1 MNHYIFIFKE
11 CALFEVTLLTN
22 FLSTQGENVTI
33 VGDDEKIRVH
43 EGFTI
48 IPDIQL
54 NEVNID
60 NAKSFTITG
69 GNPNNLLDK
78 NLLKEVLLKLNRNE
92 TIIGGICGGV
102 HILSVLLNI
111 EFEKLNT
118 TEVTQIDN
126 LLVSPPNKYVDF
138 AINMLAILDLYNDQE
153 DYEETVRFYKEFKS
167 E

>member
-11 CALFEVTLLTN
+11 CALFEVTLLAN
-22 FLSTQGENVTI
+22 FLSTQGEEVVI
-33 VGDDEKIRVH
+33 VGEEEKVKVH

-54 NEVNID
+54 NQVEIND
-60 NAKSFTITG
+60 AKSFTITG
-69 GNPNNLLDK
+69 GNPGNLIEK
-78 NLLKEVLLKLNRNE
+78 KLLKEILFKLNSKD

-102 HILSVLLNI
+102 YILSALLEI
-111 EFEKLNT
+111 EFDKLNT
-118 TEVTQIDN
+118 EEVTIHDN

-138 AINMLAILDLYNDQE
+138 AIKMLEILDLYNDQE

-167 E
+167 D